1 MTPPARRLEGLTGH
15 GDLAIPPGRPLL
27 IGRAAS
33 ADLSIADQAV
43 SRIHAEVESL
53 PTGLRARDLG
63 SANGTFVNGA
73 RIVEVLLQ
81 PGDVLTIGRPAF
93 RLVAGSGAPAEAPS
107 PPVRT
112 LAPSDELATQPAV
125 LRQLL
130 AVAQSLS
137 GCVDVPRLCEEIV
150 ERTFEVVAADRTAL
164 LVPRGPE
171 GSLVPV
177 ASRNR
182 IGEASAVQ
190 VPRAIAGRAAASG
203 KVVLTESALEDAAL
217 QSGSVVAHRVRS
229 AIAVPLLAGPGQV
242 VGVLYTD
249 RIAQLQPFT
258 DADAQAALA
267 FAGLAAISLARQ
279 ETIETLQRQGEAQRN
294 LERFFAPDVAAAIA
308 AAGSPLAAGGERRMV
323 TVLFSDIRGFTPLA
337 EGMAPDAVAEL
348 LTEYF
353 SAMAEAVFAHGGTLD
368 KFLGDGLL
376 AVWGAP
382 LDAPGGSARA
392 LTAALAMRQE
402 VAALNQAWTAA
413 GRPPIGVGFGLARG
427 EVFAGRIGSAHRLD
441 YTVIGDVV
449 NVAARLCKA
458 AAADE
463 ILLTGAVRDDL
474 TSPPGLAR
482 RPDLAVRGRSG
493 PLEVWGA

>member
-1 MTPPARRLEGLTGH
+1 MPPARRLEGLTGH
-15 GDLAIPPGRPLL
+15 GDLAIPSGRPLL
-27 IGRAAS
+27 IGRAS
-33 ADLSIADQAV
+33 SVDLSIPDPAV
-43 SRIHAEVESL
+43 SRIHAEVESM
-53 PTGLRARDLG
+53 PAGLRARDLG
-63 SANGTFVNGA
+63 SVNGTFVNGA
-73 RIVEVLLQ
+73 LIVEALLQ

-93 RLVAGSGAPAEAPS
+93 RLLAGSGVPGDAPS

-112 LAPSDELATQPAV
+112 VVPSGVPSDQPAV

-137 GCVDVPRLCEEIV
+137 GCVDVPRLCAEIV
-150 ERTFEVVAADRTAL
+150 ERTFEVVTADRTAL

-171 GSLVPV
+171 GTLVPV

-190 VPRAIAGRAAASG
+190 VPRAIAGRAATSG
-203 KVVLTESALEDAAL
+203 RVVLTESALDDAAL

-229 AIAVPLLAGPGQV
+229 AIAVPLLAGPDRV
-242 VGVLYTD
+242 VGVLYAD

-279 ETIETLQRQGEAQRN
+279 ETIDSLQRQGEAQRN

-308 AAGSPLAAGGERRMV
+308 AAGGPLAAGGERRTV

-337 EGMAPDAVAEL
+337 EAMAPDGVAEL

-353 SAMAEAVFAHGGTLD
+353 SAMADAGFAHGGTLD

-382 LDAPGGSARA
+382 LDAPGGSSRA
-392 LTAALAMRQE
+392 LAAALAMRQE
-402 VAALNQAWTAA
+402 VAALNRAWTTA
-413 GRPPIGVGFGLARG
+413 GRPPLGVGFGLARG

-463 ILLTGAVRDDL
+463 VLLTGAVRDDL
-474 TSPPGLAR
+474 TAPAELTR
-482 RPDLAVRGRSG
+482 RPDLAVRGRTG
-493 PLEVWGA
+493 PVEVWGG